1 MACVCWRFWQRLLE
15 LGLRVNVA
23 LAVAHEE
30 RRINTVV
37 IEAAPTA
44 EFAVRAGQQEGHR
57 QEGGRQEGCRRAVPE
72 SEQALLLAQPPEE
85 HPFQPGPSII
95 ASTIAKMLPGIKAVT
110 GIEDVLRIKQA
121 VVTT

>member
-1 MACVCWRFWQRLLE
+1 LACVCWRFWQRLLE

-30 RRINTVV
+30 RRINKVA

-44 EFAVRAGQQEGHR
+44 EFTVRTGR
-57 QEGGRQEGCRRAVPE
+57 QEGGRQEGCRRAVSE
-72 SEQALLLAQPPEE
+72 SEQALAQLPEE

-95 ASTIAKMLPGIKAVT
+95 ASTIAKLLPGIKAVT

>member
-30 RRINTVV
+30 RRINKVA
-37 IEAAPTA
+37 IEAAPTTA
-44 EFAVRAGQQEGHR
+44 FAACAGR
-57 QEGGRQEGCRRAVPE
+57 QEGGRQEGCRRANPE
-72 SEQALLLAQPPEE
+72 SEQALVLAQPPEE

-95 ASTIAKMLPGIKAVT
+95 ASTIAKLLPGIKAVT